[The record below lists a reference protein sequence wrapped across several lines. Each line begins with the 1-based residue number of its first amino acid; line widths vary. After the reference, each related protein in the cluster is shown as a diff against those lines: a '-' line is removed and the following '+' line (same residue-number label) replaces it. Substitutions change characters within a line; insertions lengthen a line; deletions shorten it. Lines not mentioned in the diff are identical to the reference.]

1 MITTTKSLTGAALAT
16 TAAMLFAMAP
26 VAAVAA
32 EEATIHCM
40 SINACKGKG
49 ACKTANNACQGQ
61 NACKGMGWNATA
73 TEQECTDKGGTVMK

>member
-1 MITTTKSLTGAALAT
+1 MITTTKTISGAALAT

-26 VAAVAA
+26 VYSASA

-49 ACKTANNACQGQ
+49 ACKTSNNACQGQ
-61 NACKGMGWNATA
+61 NACKGMGWEATA
-73 TEQECTDKGGTVMK
+73 TEQECMDKGGTVMK